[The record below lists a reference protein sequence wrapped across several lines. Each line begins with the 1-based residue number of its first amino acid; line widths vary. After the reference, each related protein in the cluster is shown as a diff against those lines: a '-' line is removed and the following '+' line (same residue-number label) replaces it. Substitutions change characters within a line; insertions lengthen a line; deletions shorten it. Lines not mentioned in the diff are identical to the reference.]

1 MLTILCNLEEFLSLL
16 KKRGLSFPI
25 YGIYFPSPNTW
36 LSNEVCESFPFS
48 KNVDYHMQFLEFISL
63 QKHGLSYEICGISF
77 PSLKTWTLI
86 CNFWNYF
93 PLTKKH
99 GQSYEIS
106 GISFSS
112 PKTETIICN
121 FFNFFPSPKLLSN
134 IYNFTYFFYFSK
146 NVDYHMQFLDFL

>member
-48 KNVDYHMQFLEFISL
+48 KNVDYHMQFMEFISL
-63 QKHGLSYEICGISF
+63 QKHRLLYEICEISF
-77 PSLKTWTLI
+77 PSLKTWTII

-93 PLTKKH
+93 PLSKNV
-99 GQSYEIS
+99 E
-106 GISFSS
+106 
-112 PKTETIICN
+112 IICN
-121 FFNFFPSPKLLSN
+121 IRNFFLFAKNRKLLYAIS
-134 IYNFTYFFYFSK
+134 
-146 NVDYHMQFLDFL
+146 